1 MVISSKYIQ
10 TLEVGPL
17 RLRLPPPR
25 AVLVVAVGLM
35 GLVRVRVLVLTY
47 ASRTFPTVASTL
59 AIEVGLLSMMK
70 RMASSSIV
78 WS

>member
-17 RLRLPPPR
+17 RLRLPPPW
-25 AVLVVAVGLM
+25 AVLVAAVGLM
-35 GLVRVRVLVLTY
+35 GPVRVPVPTY
-47 ASRTFPTVASTL
+47 ASRTFPTMASTL